1 MPDGMARAL
10 TVFSVPRLNLH
21 CFYCLNSCACVI
33 CLLHLQAGSMEVMI
47 DHMPGTPDGM
57 ARAPDGNF
65 WFPLLAKIPP
75 VTKVHRL
82 LPAWRCDMFST
93 KNRWR

>member
-1 MPDGMARAL
+1 
-10 TVFSVPRLNLH
+10 
-21 CFYCLNSCACVI
+21 
-33 CLLHLQAGSMEVMI
+33 MEVMI

-75 VTKVHRL
+75 VTKVCAMRSGISSQCAVACL
-82 LPAWRCDMFST
+82 CVRQC
-93 KNRWR
+93 

>member
-1 MPDGMARAL
+1 
-10 TVFSVPRLNLH
+10 
-21 CFYCLNSCACVI
+21 
-33 CLLHLQAGSMEVMI
+33 MEVMI

-75 VTKVHRL
+75 VTKVSGLRNVGFNASVL
-82 LPAWRCDMFST
+82 L
-93 KNRWR
+93 

>member
-1 MPDGMARAL
+1 
-10 TVFSVPRLNLH
+10 
-21 CFYCLNSCACVI
+21 
-33 CLLHLQAGSMEVMI
+33 MEVMI

-75 VTKVHRL
+75 VTKVSGCALHCTAL
-82 LPAWRCDMFST
+82 
-93 KNRWR
+93 

>member
-1 MPDGMARAL
+1 
-10 TVFSVPRLNLH
+10 
-21 CFYCLNSCACVI
+21 
-33 CLLHLQAGSMEVMI
+33 MI

-75 VTKVHRL
+75 TTKVSRWTAAVHGQKQ
-82 LPAWRCDMFST
+82 PVAANN
-93 KNRWR
+93 NRGALCTS